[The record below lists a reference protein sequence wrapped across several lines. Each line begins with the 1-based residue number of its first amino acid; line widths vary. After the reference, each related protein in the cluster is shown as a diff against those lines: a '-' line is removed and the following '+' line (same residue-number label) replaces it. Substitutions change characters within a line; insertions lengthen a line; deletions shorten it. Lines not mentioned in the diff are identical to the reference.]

1 MRTCFVNEREDDAP
15 ILYAELQLAAARHPA
30 LRRKLRSMF
39 DRHLEDCLVSV
50 VGLSLPSESF
60 RIAFVTMF
68 AVIEGLALQRA
79 GGNATVEIAKAAKAI
94 VFDAVSTILPA
105 GRRRI
110 CACRLFVAPTR
121 WVRSN
126 SITATIRIRRATSW
140 SKRAST
146 KKRYGVRR
154 AQCQT
159 RCGRIPA
166 YQSSLPLAGLGP

>member
-79 GGNATVEIAKAAKAI
+79 SGNATVEIAKAAKAI
-94 VFDAVSTILPA
+94 VFDAVSTILNGHLAEMDSA
-105 GRRRI
+105 G
-110 CACRLFVAPTR
+110 
-121 WVRSN
+121 
-126 SITATIRIRRATSW
+126 
-140 SKRAST
+140 
-146 KKRYGVRR
+146 G
-154 AQCQT
+154 
-159 RCGRIPA
+159 
-166 YQSSLPLAGLGP
+166 